1 MITPLPKVDTL
12 MEVCEATWPPA
23 RRTLKGAWTIRDGAG
38 GGKRASAT
46 TENFP
51 TTEADVKQAEAE
63 MQALNQPLLFQIRP
77 GDEALDK
84 MLEAHGYRVI
94 DPVNIWA
101 VAIDQITRETAPPV
115 SGFAVWPPLNIMTEL
130 WEQGGIAAPRRAV
143 MHRVEGPKTGLL
155 GRTDDTPAG
164 AGFVAIHNDI
174 AMIHALHVDPKLR
187 RMGTGRHMILTAAH
201 WAKAQGANVLSL
213 IVTQGNLAANPLYAS
228 LGMQL
233 VGHYHY
239 RIKGDIA

>member
-1 MITPLPKVDTL
+1 MITPLPSVETL

-23 RRTLKGAWTIRDGAG
+23 KRELKGAWTVRDGAG

-51 TTEADVKQAEAE
+51 TTEADVKQAEEA
-63 MQALNQPLLFQIRP
+63 MADLGQPLLFQIRP
-77 GDEALDK
+77 GDEPLDK
-84 MLEAHGYRVI
+84 MLEAHGYDII

-101 VAIDQITRETAPPV
+101 VAVDQITRETAPPV

-130 WEQGGIAAPRRAV
+130 WEQGGIHVQRRAV
-143 MHRVEGPKTGLL
+143 MDRACEPKTGLL

-164 AGFVAIHNDI
+164 AGFVAIHDDI

-201 WAKAQGANVLSL
+201 WAQAQGAKVLSL

-239 RIKGDIA
+239 RIKGGLE